1 MAPFALL
8 VAVLIA
14 PLAFAVPHPS
24 NVYGSGGSAPPGW
37 NAEVENFC
45 TTPEVLQCC
54 NGVTLAGVA
63 GEPDST
69 QTGCTSA
76 MAGGQ
81 VTYEFGFCPQG
92 YRPYCCAAVVT
103 AGIDSGCGLPTQV
116 YEPTSRRS

>member
-1 MAPFALL
+1 MAHFALL

-24 NVYGSGGSAPPGW
+24 NFYGSGGSAPPGW

-54 NGVTLAGVA
+54 NGATIAGVA

-69 QTGCTSA
+69 QTGCMFYFFESGIA
-76 MAGGQ
+76 
-81 VTYEFGFCPQG
+81 
-92 YRPYCCAAVVT
+92 CCLSDNA
-103 AGIDSGCGLPTQV
+103 DHFQ
-116 YEPTSRRS
+116 RFM

>member
-54 NGVTLAGVA
+54 DGATIAGVA

-69 QTGCTSA
+69 QTGC
-76 MAGGQ
+76 M
-81 VTYEFGFCPQG
+81 F
-92 YRPYCCAAVVT
+92 YCFESEIACCLSDNA
-103 AGIDSGCGLPTQV
+103 DHLQQFM
-116 YEPTSRRS
+116 